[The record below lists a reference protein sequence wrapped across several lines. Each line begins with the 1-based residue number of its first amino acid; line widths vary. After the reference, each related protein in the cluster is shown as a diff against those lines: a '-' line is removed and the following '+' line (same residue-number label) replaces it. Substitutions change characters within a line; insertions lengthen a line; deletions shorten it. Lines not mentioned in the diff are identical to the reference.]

1 MPDDNDKQ
9 KRENADA
16 VYQAVSLG
24 FLFPVAIAVG
34 FFLGRWLDGLFH
46 TWPWLTI
53 ILTGCGIA
61 AGFLNLFR
69 AGRGT
74 GE

>member
-16 VYQAVSLG
+16 IYQAISLG
-24 FLFPVAIAVG
+24 FLFPVAIGVG
-34 FFLGRWLDGLFH
+34 FFVGRWLDVVCH
-46 TWPWLTI
+46 TRPWLTI

-61 AGFLNLFR
+61 AGFVNLFR